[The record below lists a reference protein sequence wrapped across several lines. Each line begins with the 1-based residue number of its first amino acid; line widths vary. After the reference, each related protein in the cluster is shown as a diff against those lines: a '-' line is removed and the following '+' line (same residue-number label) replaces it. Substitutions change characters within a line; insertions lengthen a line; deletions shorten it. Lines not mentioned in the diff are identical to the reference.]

1 MERIRNL
8 SSDVAQVPAT
18 LHGQVFLLA
27 FDPKLG
33 RFAGHASTLF
43 GLGLRAAMLA
53 DLYLQG
59 YLVERQGWAVPGRA
73 ASPDDPILR
82 AAFAQVGVHNRATWA
97 ELVTG
102 NAREVISAVREQLVT
117 EGWLRPGRHAVLA
130 VPAAGLEPYDTCRV
144 SILADQ
150 VTGAVQNAVAGE
162 PAEPWRLAC
171 GLVAVLTQLPGVAD
185 FAANADRDR
194 VQELARYGIAP
205 VAGLAEAIRLHHADA
220 TAQWAGGAP

>member
-1 MERIRNL
+1 MERIRSL
-8 SSDVAQVPAT
+8 SSESAQVPAA
-18 LHGQVFLLA
+18 LHGQLFLLA

-33 RFAGHASTLF
+33 RFAGTDSTLF

-97 ELVTG
+97 QLVTG
-102 NAREVISAVREQLVT
+102 NAPEVISAVREQLLT
-117 EGWLRPGRHAVLA
+117 EGWLRPGRHGVLA

-144 SILADQ
+144 GILADQ
-150 VTGAVQNAVAGE
+150 VTGALHNAVAGE

-171 GLVAVLTQLPGVAD
+171 GLVAVLTQLPGVAG
-185 FAANADRDR
+185 FAAGADRDR

-205 VAGLAEAIRLHHADA
+205 VAGLAEVIRLHHEGVP
-220 TAQWAGGAP
+220 AQWAARSP